1 MGQFDLLALTMA
13 LMMTVM
19 IVMVIVTMVIMAAYI
34 PGRSGMM

>member
-1 MGQFDLLALTMA
+1 MRQFDLLTLTMA
-13 LMMTVM
+13 LMMTVI